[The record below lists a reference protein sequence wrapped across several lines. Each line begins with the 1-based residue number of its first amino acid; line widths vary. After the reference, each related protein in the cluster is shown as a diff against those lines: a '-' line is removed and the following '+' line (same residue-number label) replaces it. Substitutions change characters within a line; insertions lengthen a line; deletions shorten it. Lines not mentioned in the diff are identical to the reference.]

1 MIKATSL
8 LRHYIDG
15 SLTCG
20 RLAVVFHRLDYIVFH
35 RVNTWQSAVQMVA
48 RAASYYVDLQ
58 NFSSTASLLCLLLML
73 TLPFVDWAL
82 GLKVRDEL
90 YYFSSST
97 EQAL

>member
-1 MIKATSL
+1 MVIKATSL
-8 LRHYIDG
+8 MRHYIDG

-20 RLAVVFHRLDYIVFH
+20 RLAVVFQRLDYIVFH

-73 TLPFVDWAL
+73 TLPF
-82 GLKVRDEL
+82 GLEVRDEL